1 MEKKLELELR
11 SRIKEQAETIERLGT
26 MVKASNG
33 AANRAT
39 ERVEHYN
46 TVLSEICVLL
56 LGDAEV
62 LDEIRDLVEEFK

>member
-33 AANRAT
+33 AANLAT

-56 LGDAEV
+56 LGDVEV
-62 LDEIRDLVEEFK
+62 LDEIRDLLEEFE